1 MIQKLRE
8 GTFPEQT
15 EKGKVL
21 ALLVFSVLSLQ
32 EVEHAGLALT
42 GLDENK

>member
-8 GTFPEQT
+8 GAFPEWT

-21 ALLVFSVLSLQ
+21 VLLIFSVLSLQ
-32 EVEHAGLALT
+32 EVEHAGLTLT
-42 GLDENK
+42 GLPENQ